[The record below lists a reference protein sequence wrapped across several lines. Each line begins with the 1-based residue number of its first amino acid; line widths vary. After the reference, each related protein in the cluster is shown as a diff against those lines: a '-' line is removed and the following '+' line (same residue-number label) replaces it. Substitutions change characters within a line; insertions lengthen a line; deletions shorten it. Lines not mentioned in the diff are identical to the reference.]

1 MSMREVEVYS
11 CNKPL
16 AEEELKS
23 GHKYLTV
30 GIDDLPEVYAWCLG
44 LRKVGVL
51 YIFLS
56 ILLITLPVGYYLMY
70 SIPEF
75 LLLRIASVAM
85 IGFCLYCLLQ
95 GILNIIR
102 SFQIVKHPIYIRT
115 ENVTSY
121 TVLSREEALVS
132 LSSVGDT
139 VIIPSD
145 WLEEGKGSVSVI
157 VAIPYILVERG

>member
-1 MSMREVEVYS
+1 MREVEVYER
-11 CNKPL
+11 NKAL

-23 GHKYLTV
+23 GHNYLTV
-30 GIDDLPEVYAWCLG
+30 DIDDLPEVYAWCLSIK
-44 LRKVGVL
+44 KVGVL

-56 ILLITLPVGYYLMY
+56 LLLIVLLVGYYLIY
-70 SIPEF
+70 SIPDSM
-75 LLLRIASVAM
+75 LLRIASVAM

-102 SFQIVKHPIYIRT
+102 SFQVVKHPVYIRT

-121 TVLSREEALVS
+121 TVLSKEEALVS

-139 VIIPSD
+139 VVIPSD

>member
-11 CNKPL
+11 CNKSL
-16 AEEELKS
+16 AKEELKS

-30 GIDDLPEVYAWCLG
+30 DIDDLPEVFAWCMN

-51 YIFLS
+51 YMILS
-56 ILLITLPVGYYLMY
+56 WVLIALPVGYFSMY
-70 SIPEF
+70 SVPES
-75 LLLRIASVAM
+75 LLLKIMSGVLVM
-85 IGFCLYCLLQ
+85 FCLYCIVHGALS
-95 GILNIIR
+95 ITR
-102 SFQIVKHPIYIRT
+102 SFEIAHHPIYIRT
-115 ENVTSY
+115 EKVSSY
-121 TVLSREEALVS
+121 TLVSKEEAMVS
-132 LSSVGDT
+132 LSSNGDT

>member
-1 MSMREVEVYS
+1 MREVEVYS
-11 CNKPL
+11 CNKTL

-30 GIDDLPEVYAWCLG
+30 DIDDLPEVYAWCLSI
-44 LRKVGVL
+44 RKVGVL

-56 ILLITLPVGYYLMY
+56 LLLIAVPVGYYLIY
-70 SIPEF
+70 SIPDSM
-75 LLLRIASVAM
+75 LLRIASVAM

-95 GILNIIR
+95 GILNTIR
-102 SFQIVKHPIYIRT
+102 SFQVVKHPVYIRT

-139 VIIPSD
+139 IIIPSD
-145 WLEEGKGSVSVI
+145 WLEDGKGSVSVI

>member
-1 MSMREVEVYS
+1 MREVEVYS

-30 GIDDLPEVYAWCLG
+30 DIDDLPEVYAWCLN

-56 ILLITLPVGYYLMY
+56 LLLIALLVGYYLIY
-70 SIPEF
+70 STPDSM
-75 LLLRIASVAM
+75 LLRIASVAM

-102 SFQIVKHPIYIRT
+102 SFQVAKHPVYIRT

-132 LSSVGDT
+132 LSSNGDT
-139 VIIPSD
+139 VIVPSD
-145 WLEEGKGSVSVI
+145 WLRDGKCSISVI
-157 VAIPYILVERG
+157 IAKPFILVERS

>member
-1 MSMREVEVYS
+1 MREVEVYER
-11 CNKPL
+11 NKAL

-23 GHKYLTV
+23 GHNYLTV
-30 GIDDLPEVYAWCLG
+30 DIDDLPEVYAWCLN

-56 ILLITLPVGYYLMY
+56 LLLITLPVGYYLIY
-70 SIPEF
+70 SIPDS
-75 LLLRIASVAM
+75 LLLKLISLAM

-102 SFQIVKHPIYIRT
+102 SFQVAKHPVYIRT

-132 LSSVGDT
+132 LSSNGDT
-139 VIIPSD
+139 VIVPSD
-145 WLEEGKGSVSVI
+145 WLRDGKCSISVI
-157 VAIPYILVERG
+157 IAKPFILVERS

>member
-1 MSMREVEVYS
+1 MREVKVYS

-16 AEEELKS
+16 AKEELKS

-30 GIDDLPEVYAWCLG
+30 DIDDLPEVYAWCLSIK
-44 LRKVGVL
+44 KVGVL

-56 ILLITLPVGYYLMY
+56 LLLIVLLVGYYLIY
-70 SIPEF
+70 SIPDSM
-75 LLLRIASVAM
+75 LLRIASVAM

-102 SFQIVKHPIYIRT
+102 SFQVVKHPVYIRT

-121 TVLSREEALVS
+121 TVLSKEEALVS

-139 VIIPSD
+139 VVIPSD

>member
-1 MSMREVEVYS
+1 MREVEVYS

-16 AEEELKS
+16 AKEELKS

-30 GIDDLPEVYAWCLG
+30 DTDDLPEVYAWCLN

-56 ILLITLPVGYYLMY
+56 LLLIALPVGYYLMY
-70 SIPEF
+70 SIPDS
-75 LLLRIASVAM
+75 LLLKLISIAM
-85 IGFCLYCLLQ
+85 IVFCLYCLLQ
-95 GILNIIR
+95 GTLSVIR
-102 SFQIVKHPIYIRT
+102 SFQIVKHPVYIRT
-115 ENVTSY
+115 ENVSSY
-121 TVLSREEALVS
+121 TLLSHEEALVS

-139 VIIPSD
+139 IIIPSD
-145 WLEEGKGSVSVI
+145 WLEDGKGSVSVI